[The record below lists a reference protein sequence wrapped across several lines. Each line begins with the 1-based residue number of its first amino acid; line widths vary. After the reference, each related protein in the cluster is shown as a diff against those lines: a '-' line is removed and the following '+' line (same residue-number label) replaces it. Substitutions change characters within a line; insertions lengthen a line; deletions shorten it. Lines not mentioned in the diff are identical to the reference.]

1 MPRGTLSDDPDIG
14 DDRRLRQLTRY
25 PQRNFDLTLAVRD
38 IADVLLGGDQLVA
51 ESLQHQ
57 DSSRQVDVL
66 VHVEPAVACNRIIGR
81 LDRDVMRRDA
91 RAGELERQAGLL
103 DIGIGRAEERRM
115 VGDDRGGYERADSG
129 DVVDLVERLRDNV
142 DADELAVAHR
152 RPSRAIEGR
161 LYLVELA
168 AAAGD
173 LDLPGQDTANSLG
186 RFGLLRLERFLHIE
200 IVRAELQIES
210 WVGSERGYARRP
222 DRTVKGAELQ
232 RFDRHA
238 IAAIC
243 RRQREVLVRHVGDH
257 PGRGTDVGR
266 SRNRVAIAA
275 ERAVDGKLAELLA
288 QILSAGNEFA
298 EL

>member
-51 ESLQHQ
+51 ESLRHQ

-66 VHVEPAVACNRIIGR
+66 VHVEPAVAHNRIIGR
-81 LDRDVMRRDA
+81 LHHDVMRRDS
-91 RAGELERQAGLL
+91 RTRELERQAGLL
-103 DIGIGRAEERRM
+103 DIGVGRTEERRM
-115 VGDDRGGYERADSG
+115 IGDDRRWYERPNSR
-129 DVVDLVERLRDNV
+129 DVVDLVERLRDDV

-168 AAAGD
+168 AMAGD
-173 LDLPGQDTANSLG
+173 LDLPGQNAANSLG

-200 IVRAELQIES
+200 IVRAELQIKS
-210 WVGSERGYARRP
+210 WVGSKRRHARRP
-222 DRTVKGAELQ
+222 DRTVKGVELQ

-238 IAAIC
+238 IAAVR
-243 RRQREVLVRHVGDH
+243 RRQREVLVRHVCDR
-257 PGRGTDVGR
+257 PGRGTEVGR
-266 SRNRVAIAA
+266 SRYRIAVAA
-275 ERAVDGKLAELLA
+275 ERAVGGKLAEL
-288 QILSAGNEFA
+288 FA
-298 EL
+298 EILTA